1 MQSEYPVLDILSEL
15 KHSLRLQNIVILQ
28 APPGAG
34 KSTVLPLELM
44 NEPWL
49 DGKKIIMLEPR
60 RLAVRSVAQRMSGTM
75 GEEIGTSVGYRVR
88 FENKVSNKTRIEVVT
103 EGILTRM
110 IQSDNALE
118 EVGMII
124 FDEFHERNLHADL
137 ALALSLN
144 VQHLLRNDLKILI
157 MSATLDTIDLS
168 AKLGHVP
175 VIVSQGK
182 QYPVEIMYNQVDDK
196 NSYLHV
202 IVAKAIRKALQEQ
215 TGDMLVFLPG
225 VFEIK
230 KTIETLEEA
239 NVGAAVCPLY
249 GDLPFDKQQEAIALD
264 RNGRRKIVLATS
276 IAETSL
282 TIEGITTVIDS
293 GYSRTPRFDPRS
305 GLTRLETVRVTKDA
319 ADQRAGRAGRLGPGV
334 CYRLWTIGIHAGLIP
349 NRSPEITEADLAPL
363 TLELAQWGIKDVNE
377 LTWITQPPAGS
388 LKQASELLEQLEAL
402 DENRITAK
410 GKEMAVLPTHPR
422 FAHMLIEAKQ
432 KGLESL
438 AADVAAVLEERDP
451 LPKEEGADL
460 SLRVQVLR
468 KWREGNK
475 VNGSSNVFERIE
487 RISKNWR
494 RLFNIPVDNTVVPDD
509 MIGFLIAAAYP
520 ERIALQWEPHSE
532 KYKLANGR
540 FAKLPPHDP
549 LTREKWLAVAHLD
562 AGKGEGKIFLAASV
576 HEEDL
581 LALSREQE
589 VIKWDDE
596 RNMLVAS
603 LNTRVGNLVLK
614 SKPVMPIP
622 EDKRKIVLCDTIR
635 DKGLTF
641 LGWSEDHDQW
651 RYRLASLQIWRKEG
665 GWPDV
670 SEKRML
676 ETLEDWLWPFIGTAN
691 KLSDFQRLELKS
703 ILASLIPW
711 DKQSSLEE
719 LAPSHMQVPSGSYI
733 KLKYFEDGS
742 DPVMEVRLQ
751 EVFGWF
757 ETPTINGGRTKIK
770 MHLLSPGYRPVQV
783 TQDLQNFWKS
793 TYAEV
798 RKELRARYPK
808 HSWPEDPFVA
818 EAVRGVKKKK

>member
-468 KWREGNK
+468 KWRAGNK